1 MDTSVTLIGIGI
13 TLLIAIPLYKAM
25 RANSVNKS
33 KIRQIMAQYP
43 DYRFDISET
52 LNKKVYALDE
62 KKKGLLLI
70 DFNFKPERTAFIN
83 LHEVSACRVLPTTE
97 NFSGET
103 VKIELEFIYK
113 DAQKRLVPVYHAEHD
128 QITQVCLHE
137 DQELA
142 KKWQQKIILTLAT

>member
-1 MDTSVTLIGIGI
+1 MDTSVTLIGIAI

-25 RANSVNKS
+25 RANSVSKS
-33 KIRQIMAQYP
+33 KIKNILSQYP
-43 DYRFDISET
+43 NYQFATTEI

-62 KKKGLLLI
+62 KNKGLLLI
-70 DFNFKPERTAFIN
+70 DFNFKPEKTAFVN
-83 LHEVSACRVLPTTE
+83 LQEVGACRVIPTTE

-103 VKIELEFIYK
+103 VKIELEFLYK
-113 DAQKRLVPVYHAEHD
+113 DSQKRLVPVYHAEHD